1 MRTTENNHAPGCGR
15 QEQLVAYLYDEAG
28 GDERAAFEQHLR
40 ACAACRDELQA
51 FRGVR
56 RELGAWQVPFTPPI
70 RVTTPRPVREALGEL
85 LAGLPGWFK
94 ISSGLATAAAAAL
107 VLFALAGTRLSV
119 GQGGFSAEF
128 GRAASRQEAQQTTS
142 PTPAPAN
149 EPTNATPM
157 LTRAEAEVLIAEA
170 VARSE
175 AQAKREA
182 QAQLA
187 SLEARLNA
195 ARRAELIE
203 ATNKLREE
211 HRARINTLV
220 AERQRPTMNEWLFA
234 ANESQEPAGG
244 ENEKSN

>member
-1 MRTTENNHAPGCGR
+1 MSTTENNHAPGCGQ

-28 GDERAAFEQHLR
+28 GDERDAFEQHLR

-70 RVTTPRPVREALGEL
+70 RVTTPRPVRELLGEL
-85 LAGLPGWFK
+85 FAGLPGWFK
-94 ISSGLATAAAAAL
+94 ISSGLATAAATAL

-119 GQGGFSAEF
+119 GRGGFSAEF
-128 GRAASRQEAQQTTS
+128 GKPVLQQTARRGTS
-142 PTPAPAN
+142 PTPAPTN

-157 LTRAEAEVLIAEA
+157 LTRAEAEALIAEA
-170 VARSE
+170 LARSE
-175 AQAKREA
+175 AQAKQETR
-182 QAQLA
+182 AQLA
-187 SLEARLNA
+187 GLEARLNA

-211 HRARINTLV
+211 HRARINTLI
-220 AERQRPTMNEWLFA
+220 AERRRPTMNEWLFA
-234 ANESQEPAGG
+234 ANESQESAGG